1 MSGFDDREKGFEAKY
16 RLDEETKF
24 RVRARRNKLL
34 GLWLAEQFGLK
45 GDAADA
51 YAKEVVAADLEKPG
65 DDDVIE
71 KVMTDVRTRGA
82 KIDAK
87 AVAKQLAALEETARA
102 QVVAEKK

>member
-1 MSGFDDREKGFEAKY
+1 MAGFDDREKGFEAKY

-34 GLWLAEQFGLK
+34 GLWVAKAFGLS

-51 YAKEVVAADLEKPG
+51 YAKEVVSADLEKPG

-71 KVMTDVRTRGA
+71 KVMTDIRARGA
-82 KIDAK
+82 NIDAK
-87 AVAKQLAALEETARA
+87 AVAKELLTLEETARG
-102 QVVAEKK
+102 QVLSEKK